1 MSLQG
6 QGNRAYM
13 NYIKR
18 SMSNTPVVE
27 KPKMAGIMNR
37 NIPVAEESTS
47 EDYLMDQ
54 FKQIQKLR
62 AGFKNG

>member
-1 MSLQG
+1 
-6 QGNRAYM
+6 
-13 NYIKR
+13 
-18 SMSNTPVVE
+18 MSNTPVVE